1 MKQLCA
7 LGWEMLGEQGSVQQQ
22 AVAESRWLV
31 RAIRKTDYFLP
42 APVLTLLPITALPVT
57 AFVFIFT
64 RRVVTGPSSSAKSR
78 WVERV
83 AVAPCSCWAVLSHG
97 VQQCDRDG
105 HTIQLVS

>member
-1 MKQLCA
+1 M
-7 LGWEMLGEQGSVQQQ
+7 QQQ
-22 AVAESRWLV
+22 AVAESPWPV
-31 RAIRKTDYFLP
+31 RAICKTDGFLP

-64 RRVVTGPSSSAKSR
+64 HRVVTGPGSSAKSR

-83 AVAPCSCWAVLSHG
+83 AVAPHSCRAVLSHG
-97 VQQCDRDG
+97 VQQRDRDG